1 MPFPQPAVEQLSQRA
16 PRSPAWFGQLMM
28 FSGTLFVIA
37 AALYIGITF
46 GYKPYLNSRVES
58 LNERI
63 AEFAQQVPAD
73 EQAKIAS
80 FYSQLVNLRTLLGKH
95 VSSSSFFSWLERST
109 VPNVQI
115 TKASL
120 TLNNRQVAI
129 TGLGRS
135 VQDIAA
141 QLAVL
146 QADPGVERVDFKNVT
161 NVSGLWQ
168 FDMTVSFKP
177 GFFNQPTQIP

>member
-1 MPFPQPAVEQLSQRA
+1 MPFPQPAVEQLSKRA

-28 FSGTLFVIA
+28 FSGTLFFIA

-46 GYKPYLNSRVES
+46 GYKPYLNNRVES

-63 AEFAQQVPAD
+63 ASFAQQVPAE
-73 EQAKIAS
+73 EQEKIAG

-95 VSSSSFFSWLERST
+95 VAMSAFFSWLERNT
-109 VPNVQI
+109 LPTIQI
-115 TKASL
+115 TKASVNM
-120 TLNNRQVAI
+120 NNRQASI
-129 TGLGRS
+129 SGASRN
-135 VQDIAA
+135 VQDVAA

-146 QADPGVERVDFKNVT
+146 QADPGVERVDFKYVT
-161 NVSGLWQ
+161 SVGPIWQ
-168 FDMTVSFKP
+168 FDMVVYFAP

>member
-28 FSGTLFVIA
+28 FAGTLFFIA

-46 GYKPYLNSRVES
+46 GYKPYLNNRVEA

-63 AEFAQQVPAD
+63 ATFAQQVPAD
-73 EQAKIAS
+73 EQEKIAG

-95 VSSSSFFSWLERST
+95 VAMTEFFSWLERST
-109 VPNVQI
+109 LPTIQI
-115 TKASL
+115 TKASVNM
-120 TLNNRQVAI
+120 NNRQGTI
-129 TGLGRS
+129 TGVSRS

-146 QADPGVERVDFKNVT
+146 QADPGVERVDFKQVT
-161 NVSGLWQ
+161 NINTLWQ
-168 FDMTVSFKP
+168 FDMIVHFAP